1 MGVEYFF
8 FVCILLPNI
17 VFYFTWAW
25 NTYIEMLRNEIKKGR
40 IKRYTMYTLGCWKLE
55 KFKKRYMPEVES
67 LDIEKTEEER
77 SSDADEEI
85 DHNEID
91 VELEEQIKEDKEDE
105 EDKNLKKLFA
115 NFNKKD
121 RFNDS

>member
-1 MGVEYFF
+1 
-8 FVCILLPNI
+8 
-17 VFYFTWAW
+17 
-25 NTYIEMLRNEIKKGR
+25 
-40 IKRYTMYTLGCWKLE
+40 MYTLGCWKLE

-121 RFNDS
+121 RFNDSQFHIESDDIKTQRKEEDGPQSN